1 MSSNFPQTDIFDT
14 IASQT
19 QYEEESQEVKAA
31 KTKERTQLIG
41 NIFGSV
47 KNKVI
52 YWFENIDDQKLD

>member
-1 MSSNFPQTDIFDT
+1 MSSNYAQPNMFDT
-14 IASQT
+14 VAETPEQF
-19 QYEEESQEVKAA
+19 EASQEVKEE
-31 KTKERTQLIG
+31 KTKERSQLIG

>member
-1 MSSNFPQTDIFDT
+1 LQLPAAVNPREC
-14 IASQT
+14 
-19 QYEEESQEVKAA
+19 EEESQEVKAA